1 MNTNLQNQATSVTGD
16 FIKSIPTAEFYSNI
30 LTRPKIANIYDK
42 YYSTNTTHLQ
52 VMPEQA
58 IRAIMVQCFRYVNM
72 KIQDVSVL
80 LVYGLN
86 NLRRADL
93 DLTLEH
99 LADKLAKQNPDPND
113 IDVINRIIAQV
124 VTKLPADLRE
134 KLVPQLRIQ
143 MIQTLHQTLKIM
155 FDPSEAKFKMSPASA
170 REPQTAIQYAL
181 ATENNPSGASLEG
194 FQDRLLL
201 APEPSKLTSLEH
213 NFLMEMN
220 DLETALGTS
229 TLQELKQNGYAPEL
243 LTKTSINMR
252 IGAGD
257 YNTQLKAMSKPAGSR
272 PGILTDTPTQNIIS
286 SKYYQEDP
294 QLHMDAKTKELYY
307 FDEYSGTLVPV
318 TDVTRITGEEITTA
332 KQLNTLLKDH
342 NLSKAETD
350 KLLDELNPSGTGHIN
365 IPQKLPTGTSS
376 ITKPT
381 GTVQATKPVSLATNK
396 VTHWLKYSGIGAG
409 IIVLVIILVILVR
422 FMLKRKGTNK

>member
-1 MNTNLQNQATSVTGD
+1 MNTNLQNQATSVIAD
-16 FIKSIPTAEFYSNI
+16 FIKSIPSAEFYSNI

-58 IRAIMVQCFRYVNM
+58 LRSIMVQCFRYVNM

-86 NLRRADL
+86 SLGRADL

-134 KLVPQLRIQ
+134 KLVPLLRIQ
-143 MIQTLHQTLKIM
+143 MIQTLHQTLQIM

-181 ATENNPSGASLEG
+181 TTENNPSGASLEG
-194 FQDRLLL
+194 FQARLLL
-201 APEPSKLTSLEH
+201 DSEPAKSTSLAN
-213 NFLMEMN
+213 NFLMEMS
-220 DLETALGTS
+220 DLNSALGTS
-229 TLQELKQNGYAPEL
+229 TLQELRQNGYEPEL

-252 IGAGD
+252 IGGGD
-257 YNTQLKAMSKPAGSR
+257 YNTQLKAMTSSPGSDPKILAG
-272 PGILTDTPTQNIIS
+272 TPKQNIIP
-286 SKYYQEDP
+286 SKFYQEDP

-307 FDEYSGTLVPV
+307 FDEYSGTLIPI
-318 TDVTRITGEEITTA
+318 TDVTRIPGEEITTV

-350 KLLDELNPSGTGHIN
+350 KLLDELKPTNTNITKKTSQKPIQTGH
-365 IPQKLPTGTSS
+365 LTVTTPTG
-376 ITKPT
+376 
-381 GTVQATKPVSLATNK
+381 LATQKHTDNRLL
-396 VTHWLKYSGIGAG
+396 WLKYAGFGAG
-409 IIVLVIILVILVR
+409 AIVLIIILVILVR
-422 FMLKRKGTNK
+422 FMLKRKANSK